1 MDALKKLSP
10 YAHWALRVAAAGV
23 FIYHGVTKFP
33 DLAGGAQMMGMPVFV
48 WALVAIAETLG
59 GVLILIGGFLPDW
72 VTRLG
77 GLLIIPPMLGA
88 IFMVHWG
95 QWAFVP
101 SETHPMGGMEFQVS
115 MFLLGLFFLLR
126 GNDVQAVPQNA

>member
-10 YAHWALRVAAAGV
+10 YAHWAIRIAAAGV

-33 DLAGGAQMMGMPVFV
+33 NLAGGAQMMGMPVVV
-48 WALVAIAETLG
+48 WALVAIFETLG
-59 GVLILIGGFLPDW
+59 GVLILLGGFLPDW
-72 VTRLG
+72 ATRIG

-88 IFMVHWG
+88 IFMVHWP
-95 QWAFVP
+95 QWSFVP

-115 MFLLGLFFLLR
+115 MFLLGVFFLLR
-126 GNDVQAVPQNA
+126 GKDIEKVS

>member
-1 MDALKKLSP
+1 
-10 YAHWALRVAAAGV
+10 
-23 FIYHGVTKFP
+23 
-33 DLAGGAQMMGMPVFV
+33 MMGMPVIV

-59 GVLILIGGFLPDW
+59 GVLILIGGFTPDW

-88 IFMVHWG
+88 IFMVHWP
-95 QWAFVP
+95 QWSFVP

-115 MFLLGLFFLLR
+115 MLLLGLFFLLR
-126 GNDVQAVPQNA
+126 GKDIEAVPATT